1 MESAK
6 KKQESEEISENSNPE
21 GEEVDEPVDKR
32 TTTTSRNPLMQRIH
46 LCIHFH
52 IPELESAMKTGGVKL
67 KHVEVAPSSSKIEIN
82 QRTMLFSEM
91 KNHPIQKQRR

>member
-6 KKQESEEISENSNPE
+6 KKQESEEIAQVPE
-21 GEEVDEPVDKR
+21 PQGEDVDESVDKR

-46 LCIHFH
+46 LCIPSH
-52 IPELESAMKTGGVKL
+52 IPELESAIKTGGVKL
-67 KHVEVAPSSSKIEIN
+67 KHVEVTPSTSKIQIN